1 MARGQQHD
9 RKRRLRRREDRHA
22 LAPHRVEH
30 RDEPVGPGLHRGTVV
45 NRHRVGAPG
54 AEQVGQDQA
63 AKRRQPAKMA
73 GDGGLIPQQVD
84 REGRGRHEE
93 QIGPVTD
100 DLVRE
105 VMGVAILRV

>member
-1 MARGQQHD
+1 MTGSADSDVAKTDTHS
-9 RKRRLRRREDRHA
+9 LPTA
-22 LAPHRVEH
+22 SSTATS
-30 RDEPVGPGLHRGTVV
+30 PVGPGLHRGTVV